1 MDSHMNM
8 FLEATRRKLR
18 FDTPIGLVS
27 VEDLWDLPL
36 TSQKGASLD
45 RLAVKFSRA
54 LRDQTESFV
63 NLADANNEDITL
75 KFNIVKQIIDIKLA
89 ERDAAKAAKEKAE
102 KKQKILAILER
113 KQDAVLENAS
123 ADELQSILAT
133 L

>member
-1 MDSHMNM
+1 MDTTVNV
-8 FLEATRRKLR
+8 FLEATRRSLR
-18 FDTPIGLVS
+18 FSSTQGLLS

-36 TSQKGASLD
+36 TSQKGSSLD
-45 RLAVKFSRA
+45 SLAISLSKQ

-75 KFNIVKQIIDIKLA
+75 KFNIVKQIIDIRLA
-89 ERDAAKAAKEKAE
+89 ERDAAKSAKEKAE

-113 KQDAVLENAS
+113 KQDTVLENAS
-123 ADELQSILAT
+123 AEELQTILAT